1 MIYQTW
7 IEEFIKSLSLEKVL
21 GFKLW
26 TLSLKEVLGL
36 PAGRQALSFRL

>member
-26 TLSLKEVLGL
+26 ALKK
-36 PAGRQALSFRL
+36 F